1 MRTFFEWLLSEN
13 ETNLKEL
20 TPQEEIGSGNFATVY
35 ATQNPS
41 IVMRMERKVDPNSCE
56 KFMRDPAIQAT
67 GGVAKIF
74 GTNNQ
79 ITYKERVNTNWP
91 EYLGAKYKEVLEGMY
106 DIPKLLQMMPYGAE
120 TAEKHGEISA
130 FLQLALEAFR
140 QKDAIIGFLR
150 TFDEAEG
157 LIRAINMGLPFD
169 DLHTDNLGINGQ
181 GKLVVI
187 DC

>member
-1 MRTFFEWLLSEN
+1 MKTFFEWILSEN
-13 ETNLKEL
+13 ENLKEL
-20 TPQEEIGSGNFATVY
+20 IPQEEIGKGHFATVY
-35 ATQNPS
+35 ATQDPN

-56 KFMRDPAIQAT
+56 KFMSDPKIQAT

-79 ITYKERVNTNWP
+79 TTYKERVNTNWS
-91 EYLGAKYKEVLEGMY
+91 EYLATRYKEVLEGMY
-106 DIPKLLQMMPYGAE
+106 DIPKLLQMMPYGEE
-120 TAEKHGEISA
+120 TAKKHGETAA

-150 TFDEAEG
+150 TFDESEG
-157 LIRAINMGLPFD
+157 LINAINMGLPFD

-181 GKLVVI
+181 GSLVVI